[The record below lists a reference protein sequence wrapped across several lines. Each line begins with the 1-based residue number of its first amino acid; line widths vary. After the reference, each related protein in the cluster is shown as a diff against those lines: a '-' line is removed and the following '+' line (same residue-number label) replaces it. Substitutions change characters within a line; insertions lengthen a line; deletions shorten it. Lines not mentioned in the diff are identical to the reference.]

1 MVATAI
7 KLNMNECE
15 VAGKKKNRS
24 HLGAYFQSGAD
35 FNQYLET
42 NSTAW
47 TIKLFDGIRY
57 TRRKP
62 LIAGEVQKIIG
73 VCWICKENYCIYNG

>member
-1 MVATAI
+1 MVATAV

-42 NSTAW
+42 NSTA
-47 TIKLFDGIRY
+47 
-57 TRRKP
+57 
-62 LIAGEVQKIIG
+62 
-73 VCWICKENYCIYNG
+73 